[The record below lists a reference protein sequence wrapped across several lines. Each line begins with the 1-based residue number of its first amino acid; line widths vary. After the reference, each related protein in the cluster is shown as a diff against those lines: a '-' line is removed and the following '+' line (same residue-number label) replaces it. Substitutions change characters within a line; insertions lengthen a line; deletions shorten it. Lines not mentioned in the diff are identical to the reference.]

1 MALSAGV
8 EPQETVGLNAIRL
21 LKDTDSEALLDR
33 APPRPVAAVPL
44 PDQIVAIDCD
54 VPNGARW
61 DLLHQAFEAPIRAEL
76 QSRAEAL
83 AREVGDG

>member
-21 LKDTDSEALLDR
+21 LKGTDAEALLDL
-33 APPRPVAAVPL
+33 APPQPVAAVPS

-61 DLLHQAFEAPIRAEL
+61 NLQHQAFEAPMREEL
-76 QSRAEAL
+76 RSRAEAL
-83 AREVGDG
+83 ARAVDGG